1 VVTNEDALTELLRT
15 LKAAD
20 YRFVAVTPATH
31 ALVVARPL
39 SSPPT
44 LRDIFGWSRMFGEA
58 DVDPEL
64 MALMRAA
71 NALDRHGGQLKCR
84 LRVASLG
91 GDLFLHSAFPT
102 VATNSV
108 FFGPDTYRFAR
119 FVEQQ
124 LPGLGDARWLVD
136 MGSGSGA
143 GAIAAARVREFARI
157 TMVDVN
163 PAALALATINA
174 QVAGVE
180 AELAQSDAIPSG
192 PDVVIANPPY
202 IIDSTGRSY
211 RDGGALLGGAVAIQW
226 VEQAI
231 ANMAPGGSM
240 ILYTGAAFADG
251 QAPFL
256 SALEEK
262 CSAVRAD
269 LDYVELDPDVF
280 GEELA
285 EPPYANVERIAAI
298 GAVIQR

>member
-1 VVTNEDALTELLRT
+1 MTNEDALTELLLT

-44 LRDIFGWSRMFGEA
+44 LRDIFGWSRMFVEG

-84 LRVASLG
+84 FRVASLG

>member
-1 VVTNEDALTELLRT
+1 MTNEDALTELLRT

-44 LRDIFGWSRMFGEA
+44 LRDIFGWSRMFVEG
-58 DVDPEL
+58 DIDPEL
-64 MALMRAA
+64 TALMRAA

-84 LRVASLG
+84 FRVASLG

-163 PAALALATINA
+163 PAALALAAINA

>member
-1 VVTNEDALTELLRT
+1 MTNEDALTELLLT

-31 ALVVARPL
+31 TLVVARPL

-44 LRDIFGWSRMFGEA
+44 LRDIFGWSRMFVEG
-58 DVDPEL
+58 DIDPEL
-64 MALMRAA
+64 TALMWAA

-84 LRVASLG
+84 FRVASLG

-192 PDVVIANPPY
+192 PDLVIANPPY

>member
-1 VVTNEDALTELLRT
+1 MTNEDALTELLRT

-44 LRDIFGWSRMFGEA
+44 LRDIFGWSRMFGEG

-84 LRVASLG
+84 FRVASLG

-163 PAALALATINA
+163 PAALALAAINA

>member
-31 ALVVARPL
+31 ALVVARPFAG
-39 SSPPT
+39 PPT

-102 VATNSV
+102 VATDSV

-163 PAALALATINA
+163 PAALALAAINA
-174 QVAGVE
+174 RVAGVD
-180 AELAQSDAIPSG
+180 ADLAQSDTIPSG

-251 QAPFL
+251 KAPFL

>member
-1 VVTNEDALTELLRT
+1 MTNEDALTELLRT

-44 LRDIFGWSRMFGEA
+44 LRDIFGWSRMFVEG
-58 DVDPEL
+58 DIDPEL
-64 MALMRAA
+64 TALMRAA

-84 LRVASLG
+84 FRVASLG

>member
-1 VVTNEDALTELLRT
+1 MTNEDALTELLLT

-31 ALVVARPL
+31 TLVVARPL

-44 LRDIFGWSRMFGEA
+44 LRDIFGWSRMFGEG

-84 LRVASLG
+84 FRVASLG